1 MLTCINLFGGPG
13 VGKST
18 IAADVFATMKIN
30 NYDVELVYEYAK
42 SRVYEQH
49 DSVLFDQT
57 YLFAKQLR
65 QMHRIDNYGIPFAV
79 CEAPLM
85 MSIAYARER
94 AVPYQTFE
102 PFVKDVS
109 DSFNNINFV
118 LNRSVSYKS
127 SGRVHGEEEAKKLD
141 RLVMDVLTEYNE
153 PFYTLTVHEEIS
165 REIIEIVEMEM
176 KQWQQQ

>member
-30 NYDVELVYEYAK
+30 DFEVELVYEYAK

-49 DSVLFDQT
+49 SSILFDQT

-65 QMHRIDNYGIPFAV
+65 QMHRINNYGIPFAV

-85 MSIAYARER
+85 MSVVYARER
-94 AVPYQTFE
+94 GVPYKTFE

-109 DSFNNINFV
+109 DNFNNINFV
-118 LNRSVSYKS
+118 LHRSVGFKT
-127 SGRVHGEEEAKKLD
+127 SGRVHNQAEAKKLD
-141 RLVMDVLTEYNE
+141 KLVVDVLVEFNE
-153 PFYTLTVHEEIS
+153 PFYSIPVYEDAAHEV
-165 REIIEIVEMEM
+165 IEIVRSHIDY
-176 KQWQQQ
+176 K